1 MKQIDTPEPSPSL
14 IDVQLTFAHWRKT
27 RTMRGLTPARLRR
40 LAVDLLQRYRAVAI
54 CEALGVNAVALK
66 QWAKLVIDEPDTE
79 ERPAAGFVMLTPDEE
94 PVQHSEPCTVIINL
108 PNGVQVH
115 AHGAYTLSQVFAAAS
130 ELRVN
135 A

>member
-1 MKQIDTPEPSPSL
+1 
-14 IDVQLTFAHWRKT
+14 
-27 RTMRGLTPARLRR
+27 MRGLTPARLRR
-40 LAVDLLQRYRAVAI
+40 LAVDLLQRHRAVAI

-79 ERPAAGFVMLTPDEE
+79 ERPAGFVMLAPGDES
-94 PVQHSEPCTVIINL
+94 VQHGEPCTVIINL
-108 PNGVQVH
+108 PNGMQVH

-130 ELRVN
+130 ELRAN